1 MGLRLMNSVLTSL
14 AVLSV
19 VSLVV
24 FGAGTVVVE
33 TTTGSV
39 VNGTIAGIAP
49 LLRLDSSPEISF
61 DIPLS
66 SVVQMVID
74 FPRVVVE
81 TPTRVYIGPYS
92 AFSGI
97 DDVVTVQQGD
107 TKRNIP
113 FGALRAIALN
123 GHSFHK
129 IPRTWLKDGFL
140 TLPAVLDTSLPA
152 EQVETTAA
160 AHVTEA
166 SSSAQ
171 TWGELYQ
178 TTAVPQKAETPWWLL
193 LLITAGLGVLLYL
206 SL

>member
-1 MGLRLMNSVLTSL
+1 MGLRLMNSVLTGL

-19 VSLVV
+19 VSLIVL
-24 FGAGTVVVE
+24 GAGTSVVE

-39 VNGTIAGIAP
+39 INGTIAGIAP

-152 EQVETTAA
+152 EQAETTAA
-160 AHVTEA
+160 AQTEA

-178 TTAVPQKAETPWWLL
+178 TTTVPQKAETPWWLL
-193 LLITAGLGVLLYL
+193 LLITAGLGVLVYL

>member
-1 MGLRLMNSVLTSL
+1 MGLRVMNRVLTSL
-14 AVLSV
+14 AVLSM
-19 VSLVV
+19 VSLIAL
-24 FGAGTVVVE
+24 GAGASVAE

-39 VNGTIAGIAP
+39 INGTITGIAP
-49 LLRLDSSPEISF
+49 LLRLNSSPEVSF

-97 DDVVTVQQGD
+97 DDIVTVQQDD
-107 TKRNIP
+107 TKHSVP
-113 FGALRAIALN
+113 FAALRAIAFN
-123 GHSFHK
+123 GHSFQK
-129 IPRTWLKDGFL
+129 VPRTWLENGFL
-140 TLPAVLDTSLPA
+140 TLPAVLNISLPA
-152 EQVETTAA
+152 GHEEPTVDAHAPET
-160 AHVTEA
+160 

-178 TTAVPQKAETPWWLL
+178 TTTIPKKAETPWWLL
-193 LLITAGLGVLLYL
+193 LLITAGLGVLVYL